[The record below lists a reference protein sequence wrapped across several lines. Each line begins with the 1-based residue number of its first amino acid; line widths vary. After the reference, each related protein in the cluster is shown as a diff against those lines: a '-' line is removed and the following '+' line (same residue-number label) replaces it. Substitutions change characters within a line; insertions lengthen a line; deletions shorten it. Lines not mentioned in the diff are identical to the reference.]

1 MRPNTTAKSTAA
13 VGHAEGR
20 GFESRRSRH
29 DFKNL
34 ALPPARLHV
43 AFCCKRSHCV
53 STGILALAQRGGQS
67 SIGPPSITA
76 HVGPAFIGIMGS
88 CEGEAVWA
96 SFLAIMASMV
106 VLNGCSQ
113 MISQAALTMHAT
125 NYQNASQIIERRR
138 QARRSPHAY
147 GDGTDTAAKS

>member
-1 MRPNTTAKSTAA
+1 M
-13 VGHAEGR
+13 
-20 GFESRRSRH
+20 
-29 DFKNL
+29 L
-34 ALPPARLHV
+34 AR
-43 AFCCKRSHCV
+43 
-53 STGILALAQRGGQS
+53 
-67 SIGPPSITA
+67 
-76 HVGPAFIGIMGS
+76 AFIGIMGS

-138 QARRSPHAY
+138 HRRSPHAY
-147 GDGTDTAAKS
+147 GDGTDAAAKS